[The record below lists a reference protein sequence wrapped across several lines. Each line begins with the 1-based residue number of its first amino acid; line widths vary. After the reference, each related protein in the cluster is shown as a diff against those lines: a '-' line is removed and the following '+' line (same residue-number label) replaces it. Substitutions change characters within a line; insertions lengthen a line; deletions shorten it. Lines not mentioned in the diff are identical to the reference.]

1 MIRRPPRS
9 TLFPYT
15 TLFRSQVGLQLLVF
29 AAVAAVTAYFASRV
43 SVMGAEREALA
54 GELRQARLEAADVLR
69 SVPTGIVT
77 VDQAGHL
84 LYCNL
89 AAEQIL
95 GFKERQWRGRPIMP
109 GFAEIA
115 PEVWAAV
122 TPTARP

>member
-69 SVPTGIVT
+69 SVPTGVVT
-77 VDQAGHL
+77 GGQAGPP
-84 LYCNL
+84 LYCNP
-89 AAEQIL
+89 AAGQIL
-95 GFKERQWRGRPIMP
+95 GLQGGQWGRR
-109 GFAEIA
+109 ALL
-115 PEVWAAV
+115 
-122 TPTARP
+122 